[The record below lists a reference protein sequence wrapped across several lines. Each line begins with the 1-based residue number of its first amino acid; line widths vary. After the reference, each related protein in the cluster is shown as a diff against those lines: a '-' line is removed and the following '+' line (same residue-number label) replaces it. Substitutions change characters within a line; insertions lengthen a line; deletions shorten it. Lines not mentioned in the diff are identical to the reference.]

1 MALKQKDRFL
11 HIETV
16 LTNPDGADE
25 DDNFALIQV
34 RGAEGISFPYAF
46 DLALIG
52 PKARKHDPA
61 DLIGTRARFGIRHL
75 TDATEREDA
84 DLIFRH
90 GLIESF
96 AETGMMGDF
105 RSYAAR
111 LVPAFK
117 MTAYETRFRVFEER
131 TLEQILRE
139 VLRPYAEIELN
150 TNQLR
155 EEAAEVI
162 PYCVQFGESTF
173 NFVHRLL
180 DRFGAFYRFEHELND
195 QHEVLVVGG
204 RGAVPPVQTALVN
217 VASGDPAAG
226 TVTGLRRS
234 FVLATRTAHVGNFNE
249 LNPATPFRGRSDIA
263 PAYDLMREHP
273 MHEAISF
280 PVPAT
285 VAPQPRDYADRRMH
299 QNEGGVF
306 SVTGQTRN
314 TQFRAGRKFIV
325 DKDTTVPEG
334 SSDTGASNKTFLLK
348 TCSIFAF
355 DHSALVS
362 TGQKLFDMIKGLLGL
377 GSDDKNDVA
386 TAAAQSLLDQIKK
399 DVESGKEIFNWL
411 DKQPGAK
418 NPSGLPEF
426 VGNALGLGGSGV
438 AAAIPLLVSTAKG
451 VKDLIEKF
459 LAIPEGVSIAFEALP
474 FDPPHLR
481 DVLPT
486 PSASKPVAYG
496 PHLAMVVGPD
506 GINTAQRDIFTD
518 ALGRVRIRFPWD
530 PGPDDPNDPLGQD
543 AILTGRNTCFV
554 RVSDGWAG
562 ERLGLQFIPR
572 IGQEVVIGFID
583 GDPERPMVVGRA
595 YNARGG
601 TSHLPFLPATA
612 QGKQLTVPADLKGTE
627 TDQATRS
634 GIRTKTTPRKPEG
647 QSGFHMMRLEDKQ
660 GEEQFLIRSERRMDQ
675 TAFGSRFDTTHG
687 NLNVLVGGGKQEE
700 GKPPPGG
707 AIATTAGA
715 TWDLHVGKERYET
728 SDATWDNY
736 VKGYSLSHIEGE
748 WLTVSDDAAKIT
760 APKIVVQASDKI
772 TLRVGSSRIVIT
784 PASIYIHSA
793 MVREN
798 QGGPMDLVAD
808 AKVTEAA
815 DAAMADPGE
824 PPDFLARLPKGGG
837 GGRRTHGATS
847 KKALFFIRSTE
858 DKKIHIQ
865 NQDGKPGAIV
875 IDDKDQDF
883 ADRTATEL
891 NNHAKT
897 EEGRDRIGRVNENK
911 SKPVVFEKPVPPKPG
926 NAPTAG
932 FAPTSVP
939 DATQAGEPTGR
950 FDKESNFERGTGT
963 GSGGKALYDPKDWP
977 RPGDPN
983 SPDSQKKLKTVL
995 DRAGESQEGDLPR
1008 NSFSGQVPPSQP
1020 PPGTP
1025 PPAGGTPPEGGVPP
1039 PGSLPPGGGP
1049 RR

>member
-1 MALKQKDRFL
+1 MALKQTDRFL
-11 HIETV
+11 RIETALV
-16 LTNPDGADE
+16 DPDSENE

-52 PKARKHDPA
+52 PKDKRPEPSE
-61 DLIGTRARFGIRHL
+61 LIGTRARFGIKNVIN
-75 TDATEREDA
+75 AGNDA
-84 DLIFRH
+84 DFEHVFRH
-90 GLIESF
+90 GVIETF
-96 AETGMMGDF
+96 AETGVMGDF

-117 MTAYETRFRVFEER
+117 LTAYETRFRVFEER
-131 TLEQILRE
+131 TLEQVLRE
-139 VLRPYAEIELN
+139 VLSPYPEVELN
-150 TNQLR
+150 TSQLG
-155 EEAAEVI
+155 EEAAQVI

-180 DRFGAFYRFEHELND
+180 DRFGCFYRFEHELNT
-195 QHEVLVVGG
+195 QREVMVVCG
-204 RGAVPPVQTALVN
+204 RGAVPPVRVEVVHLA
-217 VASGDPAAG
+217 AGDPGVG

-234 FVLATRTAHVGNFNE
+234 FVLATRTAKVGNFNE
-249 LNPATPFRGRSDIA
+249 INPATPFRGQSDIA
-263 PAYDLMREHP
+263 PAYDLMTEHP
-273 MHEAISF
+273 MHEAEAF

-285 VAPQPRDYADRRMH
+285 VTPQPRDHADRRMR

-306 SVTGQTRN
+306 SVSGQTRN
-314 TQFRAGRKFIV
+314 AHFRAGRKFIV
-325 DKDTTVPEG
+325 EKDLTVPEG
-334 SSDTGASNKTFLLK
+334 SADTGATGKTFLLK

-362 TGQKLFDMIKGLLGL
+362 TGQKLFDMIKWLLGL
-377 GSDDKNDVA
+377 GSGDKNDVA
-386 TAAAQSLLDQIKK
+386 SAAAQSLLDQIKK
-399 DVESGKEIFNWL
+399 DVESGKEIFAWL

-426 VGNALGLGGSGV
+426 VGNALGLGGSAV
-438 AAAIPLLVSTAKG
+438 AGAIPLLVSTAKG

-459 LAIPEGVSIAFEALP
+459 LAVPEGLGVAFEALP

-481 DVLPT
+481 DVMPA

-530 PGPDDPNDPLGQD
+530 PGPDNPNDPIGQD
-543 AILTGRNTCFV
+543 PILTGRNTCFV

-572 IGQEVVIGFID
+572 IGQEVVVGFID

-647 QSGFHMMRLEDKQ
+647 QSGFHMLRLEDKQ

-687 NLNVLVGGGKQEE
+687 NLNVLVGGGRQEE

-715 TWDLHVGKERYET
+715 TWDLHVGKERYDT
-728 SDATWDNY
+728 TDASRDVFT
-736 VKGYSLSHIEGE
+736 KGYSLSHIQGE
-748 WLTVSDDAAKIT
+748 WLTVSDNAAKIT
-760 APKIVVQASDKI
+760 APKIVIQASDKI
-772 TLRVGSSRIVIT
+772 TLRVGASRIVIT

-793 MVREN
+793 MLREN
-798 QGGPMDLVAD
+798 QGGPMDVIAD
-808 AKVTEAA
+808 AEVTEAA
-815 DAAMADPGE
+815 DAVMADPGE

-837 GGRRTHGATS
+837 GGRRKHTATS
-847 KKALFFIRSTE
+847 KKALFFIRGP
-858 DKKIHIQ
+858 DKKIHVQ
-865 NQDGKPGAIV
+865 GKDGKPGAIV
-875 IDDKDQDF
+875 IDDKDPDF
-883 ADRTATEL
+883 ADRAASDL
-891 NNHAKT
+891 NNLAKT
-897 EEGRDRIGRVNENK
+897 EDGLNRIGRVNDNK
-911 SKPVVFEKPVPPKPG
+911 AKPVTIEKPAKATDP
-926 NAPTAG
+926 PTAG
-932 FAPTSVP
+932 FRPSDRA
-939 DATQAGEPTGR
+939 DATKAGEPTGR
-950 FDKESNFERGTGT
+950 FDQDGNMERGTGT
-963 GSGGKALYDPKDWP
+963 GSGGSAVYDPKDWP
-977 RPGDPN
+977 RPGDPA
-983 SPDSQKKLKTVL
+983 SPGSEQKLDSVL
-995 DRAGESQEGDLPR
+995 QGAELSQNGQVPA
-1008 NSFSGQVPPSQP
+1008 NTFSGQVPPS
-1020 PPGTP
+1020 T
-1025 PPAGGTPPEGGVPP
+1025 PPAGGPP
-1039 PGSLPPGGGP
+1039 PSSAPPPRSPPGP
-1049 RR
+1049 P